1 MGKRVAFFMDYDKY
15 GRDEAPAILQFIQTL
30 RNHGHDVDFMTS
42 ERELLERL
50 PQGYDVVALSAFSS
64 LELRDILKTAIRVK
78 QVDSRVVNV
87 LGGHGVVENASKL
100 ILATGID
107 AVVEGEAENTFPLM
121 LKHLEKA
128 KQSMSL
134 PPRHASVSLG
144 AEVLACLDEEAV
156 VLIKENE
163 FRSPVTPDK
172 AEEILCEHFT
182 RKINYRGEEL
192 EIEVPITGVY
202 VKTSDGEVLYSGS
215 AADEEVVDGA
225 YRRNEGRL
233 GDMSKREFARFIHA
247 HPTKQELE
255 ETFRGYPWDIVEAK
269 GWRALSLYLQR
280 GCNWGRCEYCS
291 ITTPAGRS
299 ISVGK
304 VVALLKEAVEHGIA
318 QVTFDDDQFVQ
329 NERWVAEL
337 CREIIRER
345 LNQRLRFGA
354 MLRVD
359 AVRDLSLLELMKQ
372 AGFAKVQLGVES
384 LVPEKIAYFRKTLPG
399 REGEYIQKAFALINA
414 CMRAGLDVG
423 IFVITT
429 RPKQREALEEVAREI
444 EALLRLLIS
453 LYRTHHRLPTI
464 SFNDMLMAYPGAPL
478 LRKER
483 YKRMLV
489 PVAIVNDELL
499 TLEVPYIFEL
509 KSMQLANYLAIL
521 REMAKRRGMPPEQL
535 NETLEHFEDL
545 IAALKVAAE
554 HLGSEVSACLE
565 YLSGLSEGERRE
577 LAQLL
582 NLDSLNIEKALLSG
596 AVSIAQLKRAV
607 KHTGEENL
615 SMLCEHLP
623 ARLKE
628 ASSKLERRC
637 REMEHLL
644 YALESEVY
652 MIVKTHLSRVRAELR
667 SLEQRGRAPRERVRR
682 IREESQELLNK
693 YYPYYLARASL
704 QNLLSWLEEYE
715 RA

>member
-1 MGKRVAFFMDYDKY
+1 
-15 GRDEAPAILQFIQTL
+15 
-30 RNHGHDVDFMTS
+30 
-42 ERELLERL
+42 
-50 PQGYDVVALSAFSS
+50 
-64 LELRDILKTAIRVK
+64 
-78 QVDSRVVNV
+78 
-87 LGGHGVVENASKL
+87 
-100 ILATGID
+100 
-107 AVVEGEAENTFPLM
+107 
-121 LKHLEKA
+121 
-128 KQSMSL
+128 
-134 PPRHASVSLG
+134 
-144 AEVLACLDEEAV
+144 
-156 VLIKENE
+156 
-163 FRSPVTPDK
+163 
-172 AEEILCEHFT
+172 
-182 RKINYRGEEL
+182 
-192 EIEVPITGVY
+192 
-202 VKTSDGEVLYSGS
+202 
-215 AADEEVVDGA
+215 
-225 YRRNEGRL
+225 
-233 GDMSKREFARFIHA
+233 
-247 HPTKQELE
+247 
-255 ETFRGYPWDIVEAK
+255 
-269 GWRALSLYLQR
+269 
-280 GCNWGRCEYCS
+280 
-291 ITTPAGRS
+291 
-299 ISVGK
+299 
-304 VVALLKEAVEHGIA
+304 VVALLKEATEHGIA

-337 CREIIRER
+337 CRGILREE
-345 LNQRLRFGA
+345 LNRKLRFGA

-359 AVRDLSLLELMKQ
+359 AVRDLSLLRLMKQ
-372 AGFAKVQLGVES
+372 AGFAKVQVGLES

-399 REGEYIQKAFALINA
+399 REEEYIQKAFALINA

-444 EALLRLLIS
+444 EALLQLLLS
-453 LYRTHHRLPTI
+453 LYRTHRRLPTI

-478 LRKER
+478 LRKEK

-489 PVAIVNDELL
+489 PVAIANGELL

-582 NLDSLNIEKALLSG
+582 NLDSPNLEKALLSG
-596 AVSIAQLKRAV
+596 AVSIAELKRAV
-607 KHTGEENL
+607 ERTGEENL
-615 SMLCEHLP
+615 SILCERLP
-623 ARLKE
+623 TKLKE
-628 ASSKLERRC
+628 ASTKLEERC

-667 SLEQRGRAPRERVRR
+667 SLEQRGEAFHESVHR

-693 YYPYYLARASL
+693 YYPYYLARTSL
-704 QNLLSWLEEYE
+704 QNLLAWLEEYE
-715 RA
+715 RVTPPSQRG